1 MATTTSTEPLTPSSS
16 AASDTLNQAA
26 GLWRYMKR
34 NPSIIAGF
42 VMLGII
48 VLFWAFGTIMTDSA
62 EATDLAFAPP
72 NKKPSLQNPHPCY
85 TSENPREKCYANSP
99 PLDDAQ
105 PRLHLM
111 GTDRLGKDILASF
124 SQGIPQTVMIGLIA
138 GSLGTVVGT
147 LLAFVAGY
155 YGGVLDA
162 AIRFI
167 VDTLQTIPGILILI
181 IITIVWREVGGGEMT
196 FIQLALIIA
205 MLAWL
210 GPTRVVRSQV
220 LVMKQ
225 RSYVEMARLSGM
237 NGPEVIVKEM
247 MPNLMPFIV
256 ANFVLA
262 VSSAILASIGLEA
275 LGLGDF
281 SSNTLGMMIYHNIWY
296 GSLVNGW
303 WWWWSPP
310 IVVIVILFI
319 GLFMLSR
326 GMDEWA
332 NPRLR
337 RRF

>member
-1 MATTTSTEPLTPSSS
+1 MATTASTEPLAPSSGNEPS
-16 AASDTLNQAA
+16 VALDRAA
-26 GLWRYMKR
+26 GFGRYMKR

-48 VLFWAFGTIMTDSA
+48 VLFWAFGTIMTAPEDA
-62 EATDLAFAPP
+62 KDLAFAPP

-85 TSENPREKCYANSP
+85 TSENPRELCFAYDNVER
-99 PLDDAQ
+99 Q
-105 PRLHLM
+105 HLL

-138 GSLGTVVGT
+138 GSVGTIVGT
-147 LLAFVAGY
+147 LLAFAAGY

-181 IITIVWREVGGGEMT
+181 IITIAWRDVGGGEMT

-237 NGPEVIVKEM
+237 SGPEVILKEM
-247 MPNLMPFIV
+247 VPNLMPFIV

>member
-1 MATTTSTEPLTPSSS
+1 MATTASTEPLAPSDGG
-16 AASDTLNQAA
+16 ATETLNQVA
-26 GLWRYMKR
+26 GVWRYMKR

-42 VMLGII
+42 VLLGVI
-48 VLFWAFGTIMTDSA
+48 VLFWVFGTVTTAPEDA
-62 EATDLAFAPP
+62 NDLAFAPP
-72 NKKPSLQNPHPCY
+72 NKRPSFENPHPCY
-85 TSENPREKCYANSP
+85 ASENPRELCFAYDNEKR
-99 PLDDAQ
+99 Q
-105 PRLHLM
+105 HLL

-155 YGGVLDA
+155 YGGILDA
-162 AIRFI
+162 VIRFI

>member
-1 MATTTSTEPLTPSSS
+1 MATTAPTEPLATSGSPT
-16 AASDTLNQAA
+16 SDTLNQAA

-34 NPSIIAGF
+34 NPSILAGF
-42 VMLGII
+42 VLLGII
-48 VLFWAFGTIMTDSA
+48 VLFWAFGTVMTAPEDA
-62 EATDLAFAPP
+62 DDLAFAPP
-72 NKKPSLQNPHPCY
+72 NKRPSFENPHPCY
-85 TSENPREKCYANSP
+85 TSENPRELCFAY
-99 PLDDAQ
+99 DDVERQ
-105 PRLHLM
+105 HLL

-155 YGGVLDA
+155 YGGILDA
-162 AIRFI
+162 IIRFI

>member
-1 MATTTSTEPLTPSSS
+1 MATTASTEPIAPPSGNDPSV
-16 AASDTLNQAA
+16 AFNRAA
-26 GLWRYMKR
+26 GLGRYMKR

-48 VLFWAFGTIMTDSA
+48 VLFWAFGTIMTAPEDA
-62 EATDLAFAPP
+62 KDLAFAPP

-85 TSENPREKCYANSP
+85 TSENPRELCFAY
-99 PLDDAQ
+99 DDEERQ
-105 PRLHLM
+105 HLL

-138 GSLGTVVGT
+138 GSVGTIVGT
-147 LLAFVAGY
+147 LLAFAAGY

-181 IITIVWREVGGGEMT
+181 IITIAWRDVGGGEMT

-237 NGPEVIVKEM
+237 TGPEVILKEM
-247 MPNLMPFIV
+247 VPNLMPFIV

>member
-1 MATTTSTEPLTPSSS
+1 MATTTSTEPLVPTNGGTTE
-16 AASDTLNQAA
+16 TLNQVA
-26 GLWRYMKR
+26 GVWRYMKR

-42 VMLGII
+42 VLLGVI
-48 VLFWAFGTIMTDSA
+48 VLFWVFGTVMTAPEDA
-62 EATDLAFAPP
+62 NDLAFAPP
-72 NKKPSLQNPHPCY
+72 NKRPSFENPHPCY
-85 TSENPREKCYANSP
+85 TSENPRELCFAY
-99 PLDDAQ
+99 DDEE
-105 PRLHLM
+105 RLHLL

-147 LLAFVAGY
+147 LLAFAAGY
-155 YGGVLDA
+155 YGGILDA
-162 AIRFI
+162 VIRFI

>member
-1 MATTTSTEPLTPSSS
+1 MATTASTEPL
-16 AASDTLNQAA
+16 ASPDAGASETLNQAA
-26 GLWRYMKR
+26 GVWRYMKR

-42 VMLGII
+42 VLLGII
-48 VLFWAFGTIMTDSA
+48 VLFWAFGTVMTAPEDA
-62 EATDLAFAPP
+62 NDLAFAPP
-72 NKKPSLQNPHPCY
+72 NKKPSFENPHPCY
-85 TSENPREKCYANSP
+85 NSENPRELCFAYDNEERP
-99 PLDDAQ
+99 
-105 PRLHLM
+105 HLL

-162 AIRFI
+162 TIRFI

>member
-1 MATTTSTEPLTPSSS
+1 MATTASTDPLAPASNV
-16 AASDTLNQAA
+16 ASDTLNRAS
-26 GLWRYMKR
+26 GLWGYMKR

-42 VMLGII
+42 VLLGII
-48 VLFWAFGTIMTDSA
+48 VLFWAFGTLMTAPEDA
-62 EATDLAFAPP
+62 KDLAFAPP
-72 NKKPSLQNPHPCY
+72 NKRPSFENPHPCY
-85 TSENPREKCYANSP
+85 SSENPRELCFAYDNEER
-99 PLDDAQ
+99 Q
-105 PRLHLM
+105 HLL

-138 GSLGTVVGT
+138 GSLGTIVGT
-147 LLAFVAGY
+147 LLAFAAGY
-155 YGGVLDA
+155 YGGMLDA
-162 AIRFI
+162 TIRFI

-181 IITIVWREVGGGEMT
+181 IITIAWREVGGGEMT

-237 NGPEVIVKEM
+237 NGPEVILKEM

-310 IVVIVILFI
+310 IIVIVILFI

>member
-1 MATTTSTEPLTPSSS
+1 MATTASTEPVGSPTST
-16 AASDTLNQAA
+16 AGSDALMRATSF
-26 GLWRYMKR
+26 GRYMKR
-34 NPSIIAGF
+34 NPSIIAG
-42 VMLGII
+42 I
-48 VLFWAFGTIMTDSA
+48 VLLAIIALFWTFGTIMTAPEDA
-62 EATDLAFAPP
+62 KDLAFAPP

-85 TSENPREKCYANSP
+85 ASENPRELCFAYDNEERP
-99 PLDDAQ
+99 
-105 PRLHLM
+105 HLL

-147 LLAFVAGY
+147 LLAFAAGY

-162 AIRFI
+162 TIRFI

-181 IITIVWREVGGGEMT
+181 IITIAWREVGGGEMT
-196 FIQLALIIA
+196 FIQLSLIIA

-237 NGPEVIVKEM
+237 SGPEVIVKEM
-247 MPNLMPFIV
+247 VPNLMPFIV

-337 RRF
+337 RRV

>member
-1 MATTTSTEPLTPSSS
+1 MATTASTEPLAPSNGS
-16 AASDTLNQAA
+16 ASETLNQAA
-26 GLWRYMKR
+26 GAWRYMKR

-42 VMLGII
+42 VLLGII
-48 VLFWAFGTIMTDSA
+48 VLFWAFGNLMTAPEDA
-62 EATDLAFAPP
+62 DDLAFAPP
-72 NKKPSLQNPHPCY
+72 NKRPSFENPHPCY
-85 TSENPREKCYANSP
+85 TSENPRELCFAYDN
-99 PLDDAQ
+99 LERQ
-105 PRLHLM
+105 HLL

-155 YGGVLDA
+155 YGGILDA
-162 AIRFI
+162 VIRFI

-237 NGPEVIVKEM
+237 SGPEVIVKEM

>member
-1 MATTTSTEPLTPSSS
+1 MATTASTEPLTPTSS

-42 VMLGII
+42 VLLGII
-48 VLFWAFGTIMTDSA
+48 ILFWAFGTLMTAPEDA
-62 EATDLAFAPP
+62 KDLAFAPP
-72 NKKPSLQNPHPCY
+72 NKRPSLANPHPCY
-85 TSENPREKCYANSP
+85 ASENPRELCFAY
-99 PLDDAQ
+99 DDEERQ
-105 PRLHLM
+105 HLL

-147 LLAFVAGY
+147 ILAFVAGY
-155 YGGVLDA
+155 YGGILDA
-162 AIRFI
+162 TIRFI

-181 IITIVWREVGGGEMT
+181 IITIAWREVGGGEMT

-237 NGPEVIVKEM
+237 NGPEVILKEM

>member
-1 MATTTSTEPLTPSSS
+1 MATTASTEPLAPSSGNEPS
-16 AASDTLNQAA
+16 VALDRAA
-26 GLWRYMKR
+26 GFGRYMKR

-48 VLFWAFGTIMTDSA
+48 VLFWAFGTIMTAPEDA
-62 EATDLAFAPP
+62 KDLAFAPP

-85 TSENPREKCYANSP
+85 TSENPRELCFAYDNEER
-99 PLDDAQ
+99 Q
-105 PRLHLM
+105 HLL

-138 GSLGTVVGT
+138 GSVGTIVGT
-147 LLAFVAGY
+147 LLAFAAGY
-155 YGGVLDA
+155 YGGILDA

-181 IITIVWREVGGGEMT
+181 IITIAWRDVGGGEMT

-225 RSYVEMARLSGM
+225 RFVRRNGEIVGNERTRSDPQRDGAESHAVHRGELRAGGFISDIGIHRARSTRTRRLQLQHLGNDDLSQHLVRIVGERLVVVVVTADRGDRYLVHRIVHAVAR
-237 NGPEVIVKEM
+237 NGRVGE
-247 MPNLMPFIV
+247 
-256 ANFVLA
+256 
-262 VSSAILASIGLEA
+262 S
-275 LGLGDF
+275 
-281 SSNTLGMMIYHNIWY
+281 
-296 GSLVNGW
+296 
-303 WWWWSPP
+303 
-310 IVVIVILFI
+310 
-319 GLFMLSR
+319 
-326 GMDEWA
+326 
-332 NPRLR
+332 RLR

>member
-1 MATTTSTEPLTPSSS
+1 MATTASTESIAPPSSNAPS
-16 AASDTLNQAA
+16 VAVNRVA
-26 GLWRYMKR
+26 GFLRYMKR

-48 VLFWAFGTIMTDSA
+48 VLFWAFGTIMTAPEDA
-62 EATDLAFAPP
+62 KDLAFAPP

-85 TSENPREKCYANSP
+85 NSENPRGLCFAYDNVERP
-99 PLDDAQ
+99 
-105 PRLHLM
+105 HLL

-138 GSLGTVVGT
+138 GSVGTIVGT

-181 IITIVWREVGGGEMT
+181 IITIAWRDVGGGEMT
-196 FIQLALIIA
+196 FIQLSLIIA

-237 NGPEVIVKEM
+237 SGPEVIVKEM

>member
-1 MATTTSTEPLTPSSS
+1 MATTASTEPVGSSS
-16 AASDTLNQAA
+16 GGASETLNQAA
-26 GLWRYMKR
+26 GAWRYMKR
-34 NPSIIAGF
+34 NPSILAGF
-42 VMLGII
+42 ILLGII
-48 VLFWAFGTIMTDSA
+48 VLFWAFGTLMTAPEDA
-62 EATDLAFAPP
+62 NDLAFAPP
-72 NKKPSLQNPHPCY
+72 NKRPSFENPHPCY
-85 TSENPREKCYANSP
+85 ASENPRELCFAY
-99 PLDDAQ
+99 DDVERQ
-105 PRLHLM
+105 HLL

-155 YGGVLDA
+155 YGGILDA
-162 AIRFI
+162 VIRFI

>member
-1 MATTTSTEPLTPSSS
+1 MSSS
-16 AASDTLNQAA
+16 ASTDSYETSRSTGTSDVMNSIA
-26 GLWRYMKR
+26 GFWRYMQR

-42 VMLGII
+42 VLLGVIA
-48 VLFWAFGTIMTDSA
+48 LFWIFGTVMTAPEDA
-62 EATDLAFAPP
+62 KDLAFAPP
-72 NKKPSLQNPHPCY
+72 NRKPSLENPHPCY
-85 TSENPREKCYANSP
+85 SSDNPRELCFAYDNEERS
-99 PLDDAQ
+99 
-105 PRLHLM
+105 HLL

-124 SQGIPQTVMIGLIA
+124 SQGIPQTIMIGLIA
-138 GSLGTVVGT
+138 GSVGTVVGT

-155 YGGVLDA
+155 YGGILDA
-162 AIRFI
+162 TIRFI

-181 IITIVWREVGGGEMT
+181 IITIAWRDVGGGEMT

-237 NGPEVIVKEM
+237 SGPEVIIKEM
-247 MPNLMPFIV
+247 VPNLMPFIV

-310 IVVIVILFI
+310 IIVIVILFI

-337 RRF
+337 RRV